1 MRQTLRASCAR
12 AISGHAAAAPLRS
25 VMNSRRSCDAPDLR
39 GCQTI
44 RWRTPVL
51 KQLMQR
57 KVRPCR
63 GSCQRYNLNCARM
76 AAIEEGFE
84 RSEPRLQATTAAPRV
99 APAGPSCKDHLRLP
113 YGLVGEP
120 KRRARVARLLDI
132 PSRHH
137 IA

>member
-1 MRQTLRASCAR
+1 
-12 AISGHAAAAPLRS
+12 
-25 VMNSRRSCDAPDLR
+25 MNSCRSCDAPDLR
-39 GCQTI
+39 GCQII

-76 AAIEEGFE
+76 AAIVEP
-84 RSEPRLQATTAAPRV
+84 SEPRLQATTAAPRV